1 MVLLPE
7 FYVTATKSEVLV
19 IFELLEYG
27 FMQRAFAAGL
37 MVALLCPTI
46 GIFIVLRRLSMIGE
60 MFSHVSLAGVALG
73 VFVGVYPLATAVGL
87 SLFAAAGL
95 EVLRR
100 TYRMFGDL
108 AIALMISFGISLA
121 VVLISLAQA
130 FNATLFSYLFGSV
143 IAITRQDLQLILIL
157 GILVL
162 ALVYALQKELFIIAF
177 DEEGAR
183 AAGVRVDLVNA
194 LFVVATALT
203 ITLSMRVVGIL
214 LVSSLITVPVAA
226 ALQLSRSYRATVL
239 YAYFFAIVAVLLGL
253 FIAFHADLA
262 PGGSIVLTSLG
273 IFALAAFSRK
283 FFGLGGERDE
293 NTDLIGAAEGKGL

>member
-1 MVLLPE
+1 MV
-7 FYVTATKSEVLV
+7 V
-19 IFELLEYG
+19 IFELLEFA

-37 MVALLCPTI
+37 MVAVLCPTI
-46 GIFIVLRRLSMIGE
+46 GIFLVLRRLSMIGE
-60 MFSHVSLAGVALG
+60 MFCHVSLAGVALG
-73 VFVGVYPLATAVGL
+73 IFTGVYPLATAVGL
-87 SLFAAAGL
+87 SLVAAAVL

-108 AIALMISFGISLA
+108 AIALMISFGVSLA
-121 VVLISLAQA
+121 VILISLAQA
-130 FNATLFSYLFGSV
+130 FNAALFSYLFGSV
-143 IAITRQDLQLILIL
+143 IAITRQDLRLILIL
-157 GILVL
+157 GVVVLV
-162 ALVYALQKELFIIAF
+162 LVYALHKELFIIAF

-239 YAYFFAIVAVLLGL
+239 YSYIFAILAVLLGL
-253 FIAFHADLA
+253 IIAFHADLA
-262 PGGSIVLTSLG
+262 PGGSIVFTSLG
-273 IFALAAFSRK
+273 IFVVAALSRK
-283 FFGLGGERDE
+283 LFGLGGERDE
-293 NTDLIGAAEGKGL
+293 KAGLAGVAEGKRL